1 MKLIIWKLFE
11 KKSNYIWWYT
21 PPMTPETNS
30 ILMIIKLEY
39 IILLFL
45 ILLKSFDM
53 IEITYH
59 DLLIL

>member
-1 MKLIIWKLFE
+1 M
-11 KKSNYIWWYT
+11 
-21 PPMTPETNS
+21 MPETNS
-30 ILMIIKLEY
+30 IFMIIKLEY